1 MVTLLT
7 VPNGFQARVVAARLG
22 AAGVVA
28 QVRGGDGPYPVG
40 DVNVEVPEVEL
51 DLARQLLLADE
62 VEAVFDAEARG
73 GRPAGDGPP
82 RWRTVVP
89 WIVAGAAVV
98 AQAVAVAARAL

>member
-22 AAGVVA
+22 SAGVIA

-40 DVNVEVPEVEL
+40 NVEVEVPEIEL

-62 VEAVFDAEARG
+62 VEAVFDSDRQ
-73 GRPAGDGPP
+73 GRPERGATPG
-82 RWRTVVP
+82 WRAVAPWVV
-89 WIVAGAAVV
+89 AAAAVV
-98 AQAVAVAARAL
+98 AQAVAVASRAF